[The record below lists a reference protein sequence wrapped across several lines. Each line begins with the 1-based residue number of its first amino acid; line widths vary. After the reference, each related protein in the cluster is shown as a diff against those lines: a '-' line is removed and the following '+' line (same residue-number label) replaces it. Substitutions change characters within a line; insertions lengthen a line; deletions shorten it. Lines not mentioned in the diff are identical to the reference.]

1 MIRNVVVG
9 RVREGVPAEQVEAA
23 IQALR
28 DLTVEGVE
36 FRLVGGQDRG
46 LREGNASFALTA
58 DFVSDEAYRTLR
70 RRSGAQPH
78 PPGALRADLVVDRA
92 DPVRAAGVIRSVSGV
107 APQTLSVRNA
117 THSRSLAGKSVA
129 LTRLNALTCAP

>member
-9 RVREGVPAEQVEAA
+9 RLKDGVTPEE
-23 IQALR
+23 IEPGLQALR

-58 DFVSDEAYRTLR
+58 DFVSDEAYRTY
-70 RRSGAQPH
+70 
-78 PPGALRADLVVDRA
+78 DA
-92 DPVRAAGVIRSVSGV
+92 DPEHNRIRQEMI
-107 APQTLSVRNA
+107 APFS
-117 THSRSLAGKSVA
+117 A
-129 LTRLNALTCAP
+129 LVERVQFRLP

>member
-46 LREGNASFALTA
+46 LREGNAHFALTA
-58 DFVSDEAYRTLR
+58 DFVSEEAYRIY
-70 RRSGAQPH
+70 
-78 PPGALRADLVVDRA
+78 DA
-92 DPVRAAGVIRSVSGV
+92 DPEHNRIRRELFAPIAASIDRI
-107 APQTLSVRNA
+107 QF
-117 THSRSLAGKSVA
+117 A
-129 LTRLNALTCAP
+129 LPDGG

>member
-1 MIRNVVVG
+1 MLRNVVVG

-36 FRLVGGQDRG
+36 FRLIGGQDRG

-58 DFVSDEAYRTLR
+58 DFVSDEAYRIY
-70 RRSGAQPH
+70 
-78 PPGALRADLVVDRA
+78 DA
-92 DPVRAAGVIRSVSGV
+92 DPEHNRIRRELV
-107 APQTLSVRNA
+107 APISSSIERIQF
-117 THSRSLAGKSVA
+117 A
-129 LTRLNALTCAP
+129 LPD